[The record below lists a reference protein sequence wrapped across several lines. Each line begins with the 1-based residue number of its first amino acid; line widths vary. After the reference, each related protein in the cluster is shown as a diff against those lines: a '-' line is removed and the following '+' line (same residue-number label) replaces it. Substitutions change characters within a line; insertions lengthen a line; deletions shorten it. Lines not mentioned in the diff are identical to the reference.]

1 MNDIRAALIY
11 LERDFLINASIIDPI
26 KQGTADVLY
35 ASCDCAFLRD
45 KSSGVYML
53 QTTDLILASKL
64 ISKITTDVPLVT
76 HSEELTA
83 LAIEEKGYNYN
94 VPCYQAVYRGEPPK
108 LTSSLEIRPLM
119 EDEVHE
125 AVGMYHFD
133 LESALRHIR
142 CGLVY
147 GGIYEDKL
155 VGMVGFHYQGS
166 MGMLSVKPEFRR
178 MGFGEELEKFII
190 RKKLSL
196 GGIPYCQVVEDNF
209 ASLALQRK
217 LGLDISENLLSW
229 LSKR

>member
-1 MNDIRAALIY
+1 MNDIRAALKY
-11 LERDFLINASIIDPI
+11 LERDFPINASIIDPI

-35 ASCDCAFLRD
+35 ASCDCAFLRGLG
-45 KSSGVYML
+45 GVYML

-76 HSEELTA
+76 HSKELTA
-83 LAIEEKGYNYN
+83 LAIEEKGYNHN
-94 VPCYQAVYRGEPPK
+94 VPCYQAVYLDEPPELK
-108 LTSSLEIRPLM
+108 NSLEIRPLR

-125 AVGMYHFD
+125 AVEMYHFD
-133 LESALRHIR
+133 LESALMHIR

-147 GGIYEDKL
+147 GGIYEDKI

-190 RKKLSL
+190 RKKLGL
-196 GGIPYCQVVEDNF
+196 GGIPYCQVVEGNS

-217 LGLDISENLLSW
+217 LGLRISANMLSW